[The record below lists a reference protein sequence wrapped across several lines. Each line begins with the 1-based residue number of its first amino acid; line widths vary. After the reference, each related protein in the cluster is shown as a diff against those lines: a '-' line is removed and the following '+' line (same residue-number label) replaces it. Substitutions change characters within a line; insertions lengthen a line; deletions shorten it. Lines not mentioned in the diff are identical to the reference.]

1 MKRSSNFGVATLGMA
16 LVMASPLAA
25 QQMRGGAA
33 GGTGPRVDTS
43 KTFTVQGEVV
53 SFRAAPGQAMPQLTV
68 REASGNETA
77 FVLGPFRYLQAQN
90 FAAEAGDR
98 AEVTGWVCASCAQGM
113 VVGQVKNLTRGLT
126 LVLRNADGTPVWTGP
141 AGQGA
146 RRHLAGRAAGVGAAR
161 GMGMRMGA
169 GQGTGAM
176 QRGGRRLC
184 AGGGPDLSRTATF
197 AGAVVSFAG
206 GPGEGFPTL
215 VMSSTQGDVA
225 IVLSPYRALMQAG
238 YTPVAGAQVEVK
250 AAPVSLDGQDHWVA
264 LAVKDVATGLE
275 VVLRDP
281 ATGLPLV
288 MGRGPRR

>member
-1 MKRSSNFGVATLGMA
+1 MKSSSIVGVATLGMA
-16 LVMASPLAA
+16 LVLASPLAA
-25 QQMRGGAA
+25 QQVRGGA
-33 GGTGPRVDTS
+33 GDGTGPRVDTS
-43 KTFTVQGEVV
+43 TTFTVQGEVV

-68 REASGNETA
+68 REASGNETT

-98 AEVTGWVCASCAQGM
+98 AEVSGWVCASCAQGR

-141 AGQGA
+141 AGQGV
-146 RRHLAGRAAGVGAAR
+146 RRHLAGRATGVGAAQ
-161 GMGMRMGA
+161 GLGMGA
-169 GQGTGAM
+169 GQGMGAS
-176 QRGGRRLC
+176 QRGGRHLC
-184 AGGGPDLSRTATF
+184 AAGGPDLSRTATF
-197 AGAVVSFAG
+197 AGRVVSFTG

-238 YTPVAGAQVEVK
+238 YTPVVGAQVEVK

-275 VVLRDP
+275 VVLRDA
-281 ATGLPLV
+281 ATGLPLA
-288 MGRGPRR
+288 MGRGGRR

>member
-25 QQMRGGAA
+25 QQMRGGPA

-43 KTFTVQGEVV
+43 TTFTVQGEVV
-53 SFRAAPGQAMPQLTV
+53 SFAAGFGQTMPQLTV
-68 REASGNETA
+68 REASGTETA

-90 FAAEAGDR
+90 FAAQAGDL
-98 AEVTGWVCASCAQGM
+98 AVVTGWVCASCAQGM
-113 VVGQVKNLTRGLT
+113 VVGRVKNLTRGLT
-126 LVLRNADGTPVWTGP
+126 LVLRNPDGAPVWTGP
-141 AGQGA
+141 AGQGV
-146 RRHLAGRAAGVGAAR
+146 RRHLAGRATGVGTAQGL
-161 GMGMRMGA
+161 GMGPGQGMGA
-169 GQGTGAM
+169 T
-176 QRGGRRLC
+176 QRGGRLC
-184 AGGGPDLSRTATF
+184 AGGGPDMSRTATF

-206 GPGEGFPTL
+206 GAGEGFPTL
-215 VMSSTQGDVA
+215 VMPSAQGDVA

-238 YTPVAGAQVEVK
+238 YTPTAGAQVVVK

-264 LAVKDVATGLE
+264 LAVRDVATGLE